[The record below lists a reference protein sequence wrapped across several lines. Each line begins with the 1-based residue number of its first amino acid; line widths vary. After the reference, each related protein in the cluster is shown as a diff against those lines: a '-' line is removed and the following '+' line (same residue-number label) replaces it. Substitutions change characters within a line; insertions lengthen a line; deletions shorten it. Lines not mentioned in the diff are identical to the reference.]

1 MNFGEFTIDG
11 TKKVIVNDVVN
22 VILDAHEKYENMLGV
37 ILCEGTATSI
47 DRAVYGCVFPDFLVL
62 PLGGCTT
69 VQRYFP
75 KVRKI
80 LKDFG
85 LYAYGIIDRDA
96 LSKNEIKRLRSST
109 GLYTT
114 KLPFIENIIC
124 SPEVLEIVCAS
135 LSIPAN
141 EFIRGV
147 ELELMKILWQ
157 KLKET
162 LPINLGIEKNERI
175 TSLRIGASTK
185 RKTIDKEV
193 TDASILY
200 SYRDK
205 VLTSLIA
212 THLKLEGGKRAYYK
226 YIADLTE
233 KEQYKEPLRK
243 AFGCFIP
250 DFELYD
256 LE

>member
-1 MNFGEFTIDG
+1 MKFREFSIDG
-11 TKKVIVNDVVN
+11 TKRVFVNDVIN
-22 VILDAHEKYENMLGV
+22 VVLDAHEKYENLLGV
-37 ILCEGTATSI
+37 ILCEGTDTSI
-47 DRAVYGCVFPDFLVL
+47 DRAIYGCVFPDFLVL

-69 VQRYFP
+69 VQRTFP

-96 LSKNEIKRLRSST
+96 LSKKEIKDLYNST

-124 SPEVLEIVCAS
+124 SPEVLEIVCNS
-135 LSIPAN
+135 LSIPSD

-147 ELELMKILWQ
+147 ELELMKTLWQ

-175 TSLRIGASTK
+175 TSLRIGASTRK
-185 RKTIDKEV
+185 KTIDKEV
-193 TDASILY
+193 TDDSILY

-205 VLTSLIA
+205 VITSIIA
-212 THLKLEGGKRAYYK
+212 THLKLDGGKKAYYRF
-226 YIADLTE
+226 IADLASSDS
-233 KEQYKEPLRK
+233 YKEPLRK

-250 DFELYD
+250 DFEPYD